1 MIKQN
6 LLYHLRHPVLHF
18 YGDRMA
24 ENTPKKIT
32 KPVISRPVFERTIK
46 INSEQAIRV
55 IRKSYDR
62 LIKSLYA
69 IDVILRIIGEE
80 RAIDELEGLVSNM
93 IGECAQ
99 QLQAE
104 KTRLDKMTAD
114 NGITETPVYTNPT
127 DFKAQI
133 ASPQIAQFIELI
145 KLLDQLMIVMDTLW
159 LCQIVSSKQCV
170 DARYQ
175 WQQRLQRLANR
186 IVTIERIAHRAAYD
200 QGRGEEVRVAREE
213 SGLTAEPEEIG
224 VSENLSFQDDEDVKS
239 LSG

>member
-1 MIKQN
+1 
-6 LLYHLRHPVLHF
+6 
-18 YGDRMA
+18 MA
-24 ENTPKKIT
+24 ETT
-32 KPVISRPVFERTIK
+32 TQEKPVRPAISRPVFERTIK

-80 RAIDELEGLVSNM
+80 QAIDELEGMVSNM

-99 QLQAE
+99 QLQEE
-104 KTRLDKMTAD
+104 KTRLDKIYTE
-114 NGITETPVYTNPT
+114 NGLTETPTYTHPQ

-133 ASPQIAQFIELI
+133 TSPQVAQFLELI

-159 LCQIVSSKQCV
+159 LCQILSNKQCSE
-170 DARYQ
+170 AHYH

-186 IVTIERIAHRAAYD
+186 IVTIERIAHRAAYE
-200 QGRGEEVRVAREE
+200 QGHGQAVQMARQE
-213 SGLTAEPEEIG
+213 SGLTAEPEIIPEH
-224 VSENLSFQDDEDVKS
+224 ENLSHFDKTDLETD
-239 LSG
+239 